1 MIMVN
6 TKNMDIVTKIE
17 ITVLLIIKFFIR
29 MFVIFILMFVIF
41 IFVIPTV
48 QYHWYDVDELRQFV
62 SDENKKCDQFVS
74 LRLHTVGPFDTI
86 AIYGRIENKE
96 LEEAVDDEELEELK
110 EDVMMLK
117 EDVENYVIDNFHKF
131 SDKPIRIYIGGEGI
145 SIEMENDV
153 NTNPPYA
160 LKFTKFRVNGED
172 ISESI
177 NEDNYGY

>member
-1 MIMVN
+1 MTVKKIKKIIN
-6 TKNMDIVTKIE
+6 IIVATILVLIRLYV
-17 ITVLLIIKFFIR
+17 ITFV
-29 MFVIFILMFVIF
+29 MFV
-41 IFVIPTV
+41 FVIPIIH
-48 QYHWYDVDELRQFV
+48 YHWYDIGELRQFV

-74 LRLHTVGPFDTI
+74 LRLHTVGPFDAI

-131 SDKPIRIYIGGEGI
+131 SDKPILIYIGGEGI

-153 NTNPPYA
+153 NANPPYA

-172 ISESI
+172 ISESLNNEI
-177 NEDNYGY
+177 NAY